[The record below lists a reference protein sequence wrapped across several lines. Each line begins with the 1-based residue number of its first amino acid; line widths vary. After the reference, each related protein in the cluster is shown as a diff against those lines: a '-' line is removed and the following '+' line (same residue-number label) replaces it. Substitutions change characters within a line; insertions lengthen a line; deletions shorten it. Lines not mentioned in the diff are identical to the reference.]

1 MHIILDFFQYIINL
15 GVSVMMPIIITVLG
29 LIFGNKL
36 SSSFKS
42 GLTVGL
48 GFVGLNAITALMIDA
63 ISPVTRA
70 LVKQYNFQ
78 LTATDMGWGVGAS
91 LAWGTEVVPFVF
103 LTIIATNVIMILFN
117 WTKTMDVDIWN
128 FWEPMAI
135 ASALYLTTR
144 NLFIA
149 LLSAVINM
157 AIIFKI
163 ADWTQKDVDEVLG
176 LEGISFPHLQ
186 STGWALIGYPL
197 NWILDRIPGIKN
209 ISWTPEKV
217 QNKLGIFGEPMFM
230 GLFIGGGLAAVA
242 RMPVATVLQTAVKI
256 AASLVLIP
264 KMVVLLMD
272 GLTLISESAQEW
284 MQKRFPG
291 RQLYIGLDSALG
303 IGHPYVLTTGLLMIP
318 FALVLAF
325 ILPGNKV
332 LPLADLTALPYFMI
346 FAILP
351 SKGNLFRGLISGILF
366 TIIIL
371 YCASYAAPIVTQLAV
386 QVGYHLPKGSTQVT
400 SLAVGAQW
408 YTWIIYWILGKFA
421 ALF

>member
-264 KMVVLLMD
+264 KMVALLMD

-400 SLAVGAQW
+400 SLAVGDQW

>member
-1 MHIILDFFQYIINL
+1 
-15 GVSVMMPIIITVLG
+15 
-29 LIFGNKL
+29 
-36 SSSFKS
+36 
-42 GLTVGL
+42 
-48 GFVGLNAITALMIDA
+48 
-63 ISPVTRA
+63 
-70 LVKQYNFQ
+70 
-78 LTATDMGWGVGAS
+78 
-91 LAWGTEVVPFVF
+91 
-103 LTIIATNVIMILFN
+103 
-117 WTKTMDVDIWN
+117 
-128 FWEPMAI
+128 
-135 ASALYLTTR
+135 
-144 NLFIA
+144 
-149 LLSAVINM
+149 
-157 AIIFKI
+157 
-163 ADWTQKDVDEVLG
+163 
-176 LEGISFPHLQ
+176 
-186 STGWALIGYPL
+186 
-197 NWILDRIPGIKN
+197 
-209 ISWTPEKV
+209 
-217 QNKLGIFGEPMFM
+217 M

-264 KMVVLLMD
+264 KMVALLMD

-303 IGHPYVLTTGLLMIP
+303 MGHPYVLTTGLLMIP

>member
-1 MHIILDFFQYIINL
+1 
-15 GVSVMMPIIITVLG
+15 
-29 LIFGNKL
+29 
-36 SSSFKS
+36 
-42 GLTVGL
+42 
-48 GFVGLNAITALMIDA
+48 
-63 ISPVTRA
+63 
-70 LVKQYNFQ
+70 
-78 LTATDMGWGVGAS
+78 
-91 LAWGTEVVPFVF
+91 
-103 LTIIATNVIMILFN
+103 
-117 WTKTMDVDIWN
+117 
-128 FWEPMAI
+128 
-135 ASALYLTTR
+135 
-144 NLFIA
+144 
-149 LLSAVINM
+149 
-157 AIIFKI
+157 
-163 ADWTQKDVDEVLG
+163 
-176 LEGISFPHLQ
+176 
-186 STGWALIGYPL
+186 
-197 NWILDRIPGIKN
+197 
-209 ISWTPEKV
+209 
-217 QNKLGIFGEPMFM
+217 M

-264 KMVVLLMD
+264 KMVALLMD

-386 QVGYHLPKGSTQVT
+386 QSGLSFAKRFHSGYLAGSWCSVVYMDY
-400 SLAVGAQW
+400 LLDIREICGVVLKDG
-408 YTWIIYWILGKFA
+408 
-421 ALF
+421 

>member
-149 LLSAVINM
+149 LLSALINM

-264 KMVVLLMD
+264 KMVALLMD

>member
-1 MHIILDFFQYIINL
+1 MHIILDFFQYIINI

-264 KMVVLLMD
+264 KMVALLMD

>member
-149 LLSAVINM
+149 LLSAVINL

-197 NWILDRIPGIKN
+197 NWILDQIPGIKN
-209 ISWTPEKV
+209 IS
-217 QNKLGIFGEPMFM
+217 
-230 GLFIGGGLAAVA
+230 
-242 RMPVATVLQTAVKI
+242 
-256 AASLVLIP
+256 
-264 KMVVLLMD
+264 
-272 GLTLISESAQEW
+272 
-284 MQKRFPG
+284 
-291 RQLYIGLDSALG
+291 
-303 IGHPYVLTTGLLMIP
+303 
-318 FALVLAF
+318 
-325 ILPGNKV
+325 
-332 LPLADLTALPYFMI
+332 
-346 FAILP
+346 
-351 SKGNLFRGLISGILF
+351 
-366 TIIIL
+366 
-371 YCASYAAPIVTQLAV
+371 
-386 QVGYHLPKGSTQVT
+386 
-400 SLAVGAQW
+400 
-408 YTWIIYWILGKFA
+408 
-421 ALF
+421 

>member
-264 KMVVLLMD
+264 KLVALLMD

>member
-242 RMPVATVLQTAVKI
+242 RMPVATILQTAVKI

-264 KMVVLLMD
+264 KMVALLMD

>member
-264 KMVVLLMD
+264 KMVALLMD

-371 YCASYAAPIVTQLAV
+371 YCASYAASIVTQLAV

>member
-264 KMVVLLMD
+264 KMVALLMD